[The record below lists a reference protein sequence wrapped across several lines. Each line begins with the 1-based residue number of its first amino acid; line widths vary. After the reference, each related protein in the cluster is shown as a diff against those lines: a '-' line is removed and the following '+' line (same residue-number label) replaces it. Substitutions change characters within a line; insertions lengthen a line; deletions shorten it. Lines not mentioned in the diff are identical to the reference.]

1 MNTNKKSMFIT
12 FLLVLSTI
20 SCVSDDVFIEPIE
33 QKEVINTEDINNSED
48 IDENENID
56 EENEDVEDLE
66 NDIEV
71 FIENGTTS
79 TLKKII
85 NELNGI
91 GTITI
96 TGWLTIDSDLT
107 IPNGIILNITNGGG
121 FNIKNDSTLSIQ
133 GQLSAGLHPIFDN
146 VVDMGNSIAPEVKA
160 EWFGQGGSG
169 LRFALKSADRIPV
182 TLNTDITVTN
192 QIFLFDNQTLHL
204 GNSVIKVGKLPHDF
218 DHKGIFENDGARFSS
233 SNTNITVTGGIVDG
247 VNNTDEMYCA
257 LRFIGVDNSLVD
269 GMKAN
274 DITQR
279 PWNQESGTFRFEDVS
294 YTTVQNIEVLGGYRM
309 GVYFSGNNHHN
320 KLLNSYFKDCRDSG
334 FGGIN
339 PDFMEVDGNLFDNC
353 GNPQSGLGASNA
365 TASLRNSKFT
375 NNVSINATGTRNSNG
390 FTLGHP
396 AAGGGDYS
404 AYNNLIDG
412 NLIMNCD
419 TKGIV
424 IQGAG
429 SYANIISNNIIINC
443 GLLPGTNRNNAGI
456 ALLQGKIVHIENNQ
470 IIGCQQGIS
479 INNGVVDTYIFENTI
494 KNSVDRG
501 IRNDGVNTTVQGNN
515 LKNLTNIFSNPNK
528 IKDANL
534 IFKNNN
540 ETPPET
546 PVDYSLILDLNLT
559 ALQKDVLKKLLN

>member
-1 MNTNKKSMFIT
+1 
-12 FLLVLSTI
+12 V
-20 SCVSDDVFIEPIE
+20 PIE
-33 QKEVINTEDINNSED
+33 QEEVINNSED
-48 IDENENID
+48 IENE
-56 EENEDVEDLE
+56 
-66 NDIEV
+66 IEV
-71 FIENGTTS
+71 FIETGTTS
-79 TLKKII
+79 TVKTII
-85 NELNGI
+85 DELNGL

-107 IPNGIILNITNGGG
+107 IPNGIILNITNKGG
-121 FNIKNDSTLSIQ
+121 FNIKNDSTLSIH

-146 VVDMGNSIAPEVKA
+146 VVDMANSIVPEVKA
-160 EWFGQGGSG
+160 EWFGQGGFG
-169 LRFALKSADRIPV
+169 LRFALRSADRIPV

-204 GNSVIKVGKLPHDF
+204 GRSVIKVGKLPHSF
-218 DHKGIFENDGARFSS
+218 DNKGIFENDGARFSTI
-233 SNTNITVTGGIVDG
+233 NTNITVTGGIVDG
-247 VNNTDEMYCA
+247 VNNTDEIYCA
-257 LRFIGVDNSLVD
+257 LRFIGVNNSLVN
-269 GMKAN
+269 GMKAH

-279 PWNQESGTFRFEDVS
+279 PWNEESGAFRFEDVS
-294 YTTVQNIEVLGGYRM
+294 YTTVQNIEALRGYRM
-309 GVYFSGNNHHN
+309 GVYFGGNNHHN
-320 KLLNSYFKDCRDSG
+320 KLLNSHFKDCRDSG

-353 GNPQSGLGASNA
+353 GNFENGRGASNA
-365 TASLRNSKFT
+365 TANLRNSSFT
-375 NNVSINATGTRNSNG
+375 NNTSINATGTANSNG

-396 AAGGGDYS
+396 TAEAGDLA
-404 AYNNLIDG
+404 AYNNLVDG

-443 GLLPGTNRNNAGI
+443 GLLAGTNRNNAGI
-456 ALLQGKIVHIENNQ
+456 ALLQGTIVQIENNQ

-501 IRNDGVNTTVQGNN
+501 IRNDGINTTVQGNN
-515 LKNLTNIFSNPNK
+515 LRNLTNIFSNPNK

-534 IFKNNN
+534 IFTNNN
-540 ETPPET
+540 ETPPEI
-546 PVDYSLILDLNLT
+546 PVNYSLILDLNLT
-559 ALQKDVLKKLLN
+559 VLQKDVLKKLLNLQ